1 MGGGC
6 ASSPRAHAARAT
18 VATAGRRERH
28 LNSVSQNSRFLCTSS
43 TMYRRSKSCRKV
55 PERTM
60 TRSDIFKLVQG
71 IRTRK
76 HRDTAPADEF
86 SDKSEESRSQ
96 DPSSEDLES
105 KETRSGV
112 NVCIF
117 PCNNPIEHV
126 IAECYRHAKHGRGLS
141 TENSHSA
148 GSEELSLSTC
158 ENLLSQVAKKIEE
171 LQSEMKLYQSH
182 NEHLK
187 NLQQQYH
194 QMLSKLQKDKDDFE
208 AHKEKETNKLKSEI
222 EEEKRKIRT
231 QRRKQNLSTVIK
243 AETKSSAPAA
253 KDKNV
258 NKEAQSQ
265 IQRKVNLLTSENG
278 RLKDKLQLADQE
290 KDSLKAMVK
299 ELEEQRIAL
308 LEKLEKMSELKRYPS
323 LNELAL
329 SPASHFVMP
338 MLIPAPSSP
347 FQADGTQLALESAHG
362 DSICM
367 EAKNCKETAFDF
379 GSTLSL
385 SGTPAKNQQ
394 EQTSEPSVVIS
405 ATVVTRLSLDSCL
418 VGRSPVATSSLGVC
432 NKENYTSALCS
443 SDSLQKEKSAHS
455 QSSKTV
461 RFAADIQTSQSDS
474 SVLDS
479 IGRTTVVD
487 LQGEHV
493 QSASDESAGQGL
505 GELCISYRE
514 INSVQKLREVP
525 FTEMPVKNDKFPD
538 CISKVT
544 KVGLIT
550 KEILTN
556 TSFKRPSADVLHWN
570 GASQMGLHSDKPSS
584 VNTTSEESE
593 KGANQG
599 LPLVSGLVR
608 ECEVTRRTEYSEG
621 SEKDR
626 CTSAD
631 IQATRCDQTDLESCH
646 GSEQSQSSRNEEQ
659 ITEETD
665 KTYWKLV
672 KESQHNGH
680 TGSDINVSKNGDHSD
695 WESYEEPEQG
705 PLVYGTQCAKDT
717 ECSELKS
724 TESDNECTSDITEG
738 GAHHGSLNTEEAGNS
753 LREIL
758 QKLGPSDGSLQAPKA
773 MSQCFLQDR
782 QTSHSANRWKR
793 PADLAMVSHRSTDRK
808 VSLLIKKYT
817 QVSTSSEDTSG
828 LPENTRARKSQ
839 SAQIQSSSLMR
850 DHSPDKHSSRTWALD
865 SNGHKMLLTVL
876 SKEIDPFTQVI
887 IYKFQNGDQKDLHPD
902 GKVVYHY
909 AKSQTVH
916 TVYPCGK
923 KEIKFVNGQVET
935 HSGDGNVEVTYPD
948 GTVRRIFSTGE
959 EEQKTPDGIVARRL
973 RDGTETIDYPNG
985 QKEVRS
991 ELYRSRY
998 YPNGTVK
1005 TVYVDGKQV
1014 TRYPNGRV
1022 RVKEADGTVRG

>member
-6 ASSPRAHAARAT
+6 ASSPRAHAARAA
-18 VATAGRRERH
+18 VATARRRERH
-28 LNSVSQNSRFLCTSS
+28 LNSVSQNSWFLCTTS
-43 TMYRRSKSCRKV
+43 TMYRRSKSCREV
-55 PERTM
+55 PERTL

-76 HRDTAPADEF
+76 HRKTAAADEL

-96 DPSSEDLES
+96 EPSSEHLES

-126 IAECYRHAKHGRGLS
+126 IAECYKHVNHGRRLS
-141 TENSHSA
+141 TGNSHSA
-148 GSEELSLSTC
+148 GSEALSLSTC

-171 LQSEMKLYQSH
+171 LQNEMKLYQSH

-208 AHKEKETNKLKSEI
+208 AHKEKETNKLKSEL

-231 QRRKQNLSTVIK
+231 QRRRQNLSTVTK
-243 AETKSSAPAA
+243 AEMKSSASAA
-253 KDKNV
+253 KDKLCLDFQNV

-265 IQRKVNLLTSENG
+265 IQRKVNLLASENG
-278 RLKDKLQLADQE
+278 RLKDKLQVADQE
-290 KDSLKAMVK
+290 KNSLKAMVK

-308 LEKLEKMSELKRYPS
+308 LEKLEKIYELKGYPS

-347 FQADGTQLALESAHG
+347 FQSDGAQLALESAHG
-362 DSICM
+362 DSLCM

-379 GSTLSL
+379 GSTLNL
-385 SGTPAKNQQ
+385 SGTPAKSK
-394 EQTSEPSVVIS
+394 EQTSEPSAVIS
-405 ATVVTRLSLDSCL
+405 ATAVTCLSLDST
-418 VGRSPVATSSLGVC
+418 VATSSLGVC
-432 NKENYTSALCS
+432 NKENYTPALRRN
-443 SDSLQKEKSAHS
+443 DSLQKEKLAHS

-479 IGRTTVVD
+479 IGRTTVVG

-493 QSASDESAGQGL
+493 QSASDESAGQRM
-505 GELCISYRE
+505 GELCISYKE
-514 INSVQKLREVP
+514 ISSDQKLCEVP
-525 FTEMPVKNDKFPD
+525 LTEMPVKNDNFLD
-538 CISKVT
+538 RISKVT

-550 KEILTN
+550 KEVLTN

-570 GASQMGLHSDKPSS
+570 GASQMSLHSDKSSS
-584 VNTTSEESE
+584 VNITTEDS
-593 KGANQG
+593 KKNANQG
-599 LPLVSGLVR
+599 LRLVSSLVG
-608 ECEVTRRTEYSEG
+608 ECEVARTECNEG
-621 SEKDR
+621 SESDR

-646 GSEQSQSSRNEEQ
+646 GSEQSQSCPNEEQ
-659 ITEETD
+659 IAEGTD
-665 KTYWKLV
+665 KTYRKLV
-672 KESQHNGH
+672 KELQHNEH
-680 TGSDINVSKNGDHSD
+680 TSSDINVSKNGDHSD
-695 WESYEEPEQG
+695 WESYEEPGQG
-705 PLVYGTQCAKDT
+705 PLVCGAQCAKNT
-717 ECSELKS
+717 ECSEVKS
-724 TESDNECTSDITEG
+724 AEPGNECTSDISEG
-738 GAHHGSLNTEEAGNS
+738 GTRHGSPNAEEAGNS
-753 LREIL
+753 LHEIL
-758 QKLGPSDGSLQAPKA
+758 QELGGHCSLQAPKA
-773 MSQCFLQDR
+773 MSRCFLQDC
-782 QTSHSANRWKR
+782 QASHSVNRWKR
-793 PADLAMVSHRSTDRK
+793 PADLAVVSHLSADRK
-808 VSLLIKKYT
+808 VSSLIKKYS
-817 QVSTSSEDTSG
+817 QVCTSSEDTSG
-828 LPENTRARKSQ
+828 LPETTRARKSQ

-850 DHSPDKHSSRTWALD
+850 DHSLDKHNSRTWALD
-865 SNGHKMLLTVL
+865 SNGHKMLLTVV

-916 TVYPCGK
+916 TVYPCGQ

>member
-1 MGGGC
+1 MALVEGETSKPVKSGHTNRKMFIESAMTDGWRLC
-6 ASSPRAHAARAT
+6 IISASSRCARYSRHSRAT
-18 VATAGRRERH
+18 RATFEFGFAKFT
-28 LNSVSQNSRFLCTSS
+28 VSLHVIYDVSPIKI
-43 TMYRRSKSCRKV
+43 M
-55 PERTM
+55 
-60 TRSDIFKLVQG
+60 QG

-902 GKVVYHY
+902 GKV
-909 AKSQTVH
+909 
-916 TVYPCGK
+916 
-923 KEIKFVNGQVET
+923 
-935 HSGDGNVEVTYPD
+935 
-948 GTVRRIFSTGE
+948 
-959 EEQKTPDGIVARRL
+959 
-973 RDGTETIDYPNG
+973 
-985 QKEVRS
+985 
-991 ELYRSRY
+991 SRY